1 MEPDIKKR
9 LDYDKIVKFSDFC
22 RKLIADNEESI
33 VLDNKNF
40 KSKRIHKSIIGFKF
54 QKKLF
59 TTLTIV
65 STIHLKKKI
74 KSFYLYSTYDH
85 LMNK

>member
-1 MEPDIKKR
+1 MEPDIEKW
-9 LDYDKIVKFSDFC
+9 LDYDKIVKFADFC

-33 VLDNKNF
+33 VIDNKSF
-40 KSKRIHKSIIGFKF
+40 KSKRIHKSIIGFKL

-59 TTLTIV
+59 TSLTIV
-65 STIHLKKKI
+65 STIHLKKKV